1 MCRCADFKCADGG
14 IGRWAFGEPVSHL
27 KSHFSNLSLSL
38 HMIKSM
44 TGYGI
49 ASFDSGRTKYTVEIK
64 SLNSKFLELSLR
76 LPKIFSE
83 KEFQLRNDCSKQIE
97 RGKVNLSIN
106 AEQANAVE
114 IKAAGIDKALLKH
127 YYNQLKAVSDELNE
141 QGGNLLQLALGLPEV
156 VKFEEESVSED
167 EWKLVDKTFNQAM
180 AAFQKFRS
188 DEGNVLEQDIKMR
201 IGIILKNLELVE
213 IEEPKRVPVIRE
225 RLNQFLSEAIGA
237 DSIDKNRFEQEL
249 IYFIDK
255 LDITE
260 EKIRLKA
267 HCDYFIETLKN
278 ADANG
283 KKLGFISQEIGRE
296 INTLGSKAND
306 ANMQKLVVGM
316 KEELE
321 KIKEQLLNVL

>member
-1 MCRCADFKCADGG
+1 
-14 IGRWAFGEPVSHL
+14 
-27 KSHFSNLSLSL
+27 
-38 HMIKSM
+38 MIKSM

-49 ASFDSGRTKYTVEIK
+49 ASFDSGKIKYTVEIK

-76 LPKIFSE
+76 LPKIFAE
-83 KEFQLRNDCSKQIE
+83 KEFQLRNECSKQID

-106 AEQANAVE
+106 VEQASSNV
-114 IKAAGIDKALLKH
+114 KAAGIDRELLKH
-127 YYNQLKAVSDELNE
+127 YYNQLKSVSEELNE
-141 QGGNLLQLALGLPEV
+141 PTDNLLQLALGLPEV
-156 VKFEEESVSED
+156 VKYDEDTVSDD
-167 EWKLVDKTFNQAM
+167 EWKLVEKTFQQAM
-180 AAFQKFRS
+180 AAFQQFRS
-188 DEGNVLEQDIKMR
+188 DEGNVLEQDIKYR
-201 IGIILKNLELVE
+201 IGIILQNLELVT
-213 IEEPKRVPVIRE
+213 IEEPKRIPAIRE
-225 RLNQFLSEAIGA
+225 RLNQFLSEATGA
-237 DSIDKNRFEQEL
+237 ENIDKNRFEQEL
-249 IYFIDK
+249 IYYIDK

>member
-1 MCRCADFKCADGG
+1 
-14 IGRWAFGEPVSHL
+14 
-27 KSHFSNLSLSL
+27 
-38 HMIKSM
+38 M

-49 ASFDSGRTKYTVEIK
+49 ASFDSGKTKYTVEIK

-83 KEFQLRNDCSKQIE
+83 KEFQLRNDCSKQID

-106 AEQANAVE
+106 VEQANSNV
-114 IKAAGIDKALLKH
+114 KAAGIDRELLKH
-127 YYNQLKAVSDELNE
+127 YYNQLKSVSDELNE
-141 QGGNLLQLALGLPEV
+141 PGGNLLQLALGLPEV
-156 VKFEEESVSED
+156 VKYEEDTVSDD
-167 EWKLVDKTFNQAM
+167 EWKLVEKTFQQAM
-180 AAFQKFRS
+180 AAFQQFRS
-188 DEGNVLEQDIKMR
+188 DEGNVLEQDIKYR

-213 IEEPKRVPVIRE
+213 VEEPKRVPVIRE
-225 RLNQFLSEAIGA
+225 RLNQFLSEAVGA
-237 DSIDKNRFEQEL
+237 ESIDKNRFEQEL
-249 IYFIDK
+249 IYYIDK

-267 HCDYFIETLKN
+267 HCEYFVETLKN

>member
-1 MCRCADFKCADGG
+1 
-14 IGRWAFGEPVSHL
+14 
-27 KSHFSNLSLSL
+27 
-38 HMIKSM
+38 M

-49 ASFDSGRTKYTVEIK
+49 ASFDSGNIKYTVEIK

-106 AEQANAVE
+106 VEQASSSV
-114 IKAAGIDKALLKH
+114 KAAGIDTVLLKH
-127 YYNQLKAVSDELNE
+127 YYAQLKAVSNDLNE
-141 QGGNLLQLALGLPEV
+141 PANNLLQLALGLPEV
-156 VKFEEESVSED
+156 VKYNEETVSEEE
-167 EWKLVDKTFNQAM
+167 WKVVENTFKQAM
-180 AAFQKFRS
+180 DAFQQFRS
-188 DEGNVLEQDIKMR
+188 DEGNTLEQDIKYR
-201 IGIILKNLELVE
+201 IGIILQNLTLIE

-225 RLNQFLSEAIGA
+225 RLNQFLSEAAGREA
-237 DSIDKNRFEQEL
+237 IDQNRLEQEL
-249 IYFIDK
+249 IYYIDK

-306 ANMQKLVVGM
+306 AGIQKLVVGM

>member
-1 MCRCADFKCADGG
+1 
-14 IGRWAFGEPVSHL
+14 
-27 KSHFSNLSLSL
+27 
-38 HMIKSM
+38 M

-49 ASFDSGRTKYTVEIK
+49 ASFDSGSSKYTVEIK

-83 KEFQLRNDCSKQIE
+83 KEFQLRNECSKQID

-106 AEQANAVE
+106 VEQANSTT
-114 IKAAGIDKALLKH
+114 KAAGIDTELLKN
-127 YYNQLKAVSDELNE
+127 YYEQLKAVSAELNE
-141 QGGNLLQLALGLPEV
+141 PATNLLQLALGLPEV
-156 VKFEEESVSED
+156 VKYDEETVSEEE
-167 EWKLVDKTFNQAM
+167 WKIVEKTFQQAM
-180 AAFQKFRS
+180 AAFQQFIS
-188 DEGNVLEQDIKMR
+188 DEGNVLEQDIKHR
-201 IGIILKNLELVE
+201 IGIILQNLKLVE
-213 IEEPKRVPVIRE
+213 VEEPKRIPVIRE
-225 RLNQFLSEAIGA
+225 RLNQFLSEAAGREG
-237 DSIDKNRFEQEL
+237 IDQNRFEQEL
-249 IYFIDK
+249 IYYIDK

-260 EKIRLKA
+260 EKIRLKS